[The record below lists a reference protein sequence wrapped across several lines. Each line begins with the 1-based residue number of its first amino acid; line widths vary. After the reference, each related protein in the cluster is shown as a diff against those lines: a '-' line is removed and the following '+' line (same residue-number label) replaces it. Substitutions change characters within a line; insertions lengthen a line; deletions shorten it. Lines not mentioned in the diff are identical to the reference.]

1 MSGHN
6 GSAVSLL
13 SYETL
18 VHAMAGAMVSTDNM
32 GIPEPVKWYGPLV
45 CAFLKIVIWLFSVR
59 GV

>member
-18 VHAMAGAMVSTDNM
+18 VHAMAGAMVSTDDM
-32 GIPEPVKWYGPLV
+32 GIPEPVKCPLFV
-45 CAFLKIVIWLFSVR
+45 FFLK
-59 GV
+59 